1 MSVGDALAVSATPG
15 TNHLAVTVGGDA
27 PKGTRSLICLARAEN
42 QKLITQTL
50 IAIEPPG
57 VVSKERFDEIIGVH
71 IQLIGPKCPRV
82 KRSPEGVGV
91 VRDDPGRAR

>member
-1 MSVGDALAVSATPG
+1 MLRRGR
-15 TNHLAVTVGGDA
+15 
-27 PKGTRSLICLARAEN
+27 RSLICLARAEN